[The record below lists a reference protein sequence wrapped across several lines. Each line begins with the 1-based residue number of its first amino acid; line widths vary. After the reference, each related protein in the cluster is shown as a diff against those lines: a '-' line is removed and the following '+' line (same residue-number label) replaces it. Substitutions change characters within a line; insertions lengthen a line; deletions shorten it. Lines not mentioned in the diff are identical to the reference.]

1 MFPGTELQIGI
12 ALEFQPN
19 LSRFLDLIDRLA
31 EGYRDFRLPIWSS
44 QSWKLPKVLAER
56 VLRIS
61 TFEEAMNILPQCD
74 KFVGTLGSFHSH
86 FLSRVRGRGGVF
98 LDPRD
103 SMIIETSNSQS
114 GMLFEMKNAKMPEIM
129 CAGGASALQ
138 AFVAFHAL

>member
-1 MFPGTELQIGI
+1 
-12 ALEFQPN
+12 
-19 LSRFLDLIDRLA
+19 LA
-31 EGYRDFRLPIWSS
+31 EGHREFRLLIWSS
-44 QSWKLPKVLAER
+44 QSWTLPKVLAG
-56 VLRIS
+56 RIS
-61 TFEEAMNILPQCD
+61 RISQFEEAMNILPHCD

-114 GMLFEMKNAKMPEIM
+114 GMLFEMKNTKIRDIM
-129 CAGGASALQ
+129 CPGGASALQ